1 MEFFTELEQI
11 IPKFLWKHK
20 ISQIAKTIFRKKRKT
35 GDIILSNFKLYYKA
49 TVLNRVLYWQTHKK
63 DTQINK
69 TGQKTQKLSAYICGQ
84 LIYDKGGKKTQQ
96 GKDNLSINS
105 AGKTEQLYAKDS
117 NQTPLSCII

>member
-49 TVLNRVLYWQTHKK
+49 TVINRVWYWH
-63 DTQINK
+63 
-69 TGQKTQKLSAYICGQ
+69 TQKRHI
-84 LIYDKGGKKTQQ
+84 DQQ
-96 GKDNLSINS
+96 NRIENS
-105 AGKTEQLYAKDS
+105 KTE
-117 NQTPLSCII
+117 CIHMWAINLR